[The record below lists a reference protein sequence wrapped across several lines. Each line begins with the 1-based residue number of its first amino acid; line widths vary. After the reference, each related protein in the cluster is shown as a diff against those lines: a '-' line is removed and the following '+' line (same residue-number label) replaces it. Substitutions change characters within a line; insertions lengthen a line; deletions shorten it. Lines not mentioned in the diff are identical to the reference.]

1 MELLAVMVMVLVAA
15 AATLPAWP
23 YAARW
28 GYYPTGA
35 CGAVLLTLVGLI
47 LTGRF

>member
-1 MELLAVMVMVLVAA
+1 MELLAAMVMMLLVAL
-15 AATLPAWP
+15 ATLPAWP

-28 GYYPTGA
+28 GYYPSGA
-35 CGAVLLTLVGLI
+35 CGALLVMLVGLI